1 MVCSRYLIKTVN
13 EARGPHPEDIAG
25 SVVYITDDPLN
36 SADVNLGQHP
46 TRSAAEDLSLVELR
60 RSNRW
65 GSVLR
70 RGRCQP
76 LDHARRAAQGPRA
89 LDGRGAGGGF
99 QPRFS
104 GGP

>member
-1 MVCSRYLIKTVN
+1 MLCSRYLIKTVN

-25 SVVYITDDPLN
+25 SVVYITDDPLS
-36 SADVNLGQHP
+36 SADVNLGQPP
-46 TRSAAEDLSLVELR
+46 TRSDDLSRLAASLTR
-60 RSNRW
+60 M

-70 RGRCQP
+70 RGRRQP

-89 LDGRGAGGGF
+89 FDGRGAGGGF
-99 QPRFS
+99 QPRFG